1 MLSFEQMAKN
11 IYKELEQQKITD
23 INLKISLPVV
33 KNQTNRKTVWKN
45 IQNILEEMNRLDV
58 NEHFLKF
65 FNDELDLTLS
75 WKKNTHEG
83 IIIDGIVKNKAV
95 CTILSKYIE
104 NYVVCEQC
112 GSINSILKKNKT
124 DRVWT
129 FQCKSCNAT
138 KNF

>member
-11 IYKELEQQKITD
+11 TYKELEQQKITD
-23 INLKISLPVV
+23 ISLKISLPVV
-33 KNQTNRKTVWKN
+33 INQTNRKTVWKN
-45 IQNILEEMNRLDV
+45 AQKILKEINRLDV
-58 NEHFLKF
+58 DKHFRKF
-65 FNDELDLTLS
+65 FNDELDLNLC
-75 WKKNTHEG
+75 WKKNTHDG

-95 CTILSKYIE
+95 CAILSKYMK

-112 GSINSILKKNKT
+112 TSINSILKKNKT